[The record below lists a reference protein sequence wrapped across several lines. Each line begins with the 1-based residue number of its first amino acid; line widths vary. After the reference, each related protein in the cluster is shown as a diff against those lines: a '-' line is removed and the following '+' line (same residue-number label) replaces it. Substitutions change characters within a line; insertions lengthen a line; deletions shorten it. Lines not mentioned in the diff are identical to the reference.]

1 MVQCTGSNVL
11 WSNVLWSNVLWYN
24 VLWHNVLW
32 HNVLWDIVPE
42 FKSLERDVLLASQP
56 MHRKYLRVQLRSRL

>member
-1 MVQCTGSNVL
+1 MIQCTGSNVL
-11 WSNVLWSNVLWYN
+11 WFNVLWYN

-42 FKSLERDVLLASQP
+42 FKSLERDVSC
-56 MHRKYLRVQLRSRL
+56 